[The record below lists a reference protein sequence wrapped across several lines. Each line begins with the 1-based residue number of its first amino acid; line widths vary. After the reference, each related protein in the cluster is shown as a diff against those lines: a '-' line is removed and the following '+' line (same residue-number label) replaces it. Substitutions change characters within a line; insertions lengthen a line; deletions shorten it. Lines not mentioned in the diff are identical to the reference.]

1 MNDDIL
7 DYIDIV
13 ETVTSNNHPA
23 NKELSNRHYY
33 PDYLTSIDY
42 YGGRHNCDIS
52 YAKMVYGI
60 NP

>member
-1 MNDDIL
+1 
-7 DYIDIV
+7 V
-13 ETVTSNNHPA
+13 ETETNNNQPT

-33 PDYLTSIDY
+33 ADPLSSIDY
-42 YGGRHNCDIS
+42 YGGRHCCDIS